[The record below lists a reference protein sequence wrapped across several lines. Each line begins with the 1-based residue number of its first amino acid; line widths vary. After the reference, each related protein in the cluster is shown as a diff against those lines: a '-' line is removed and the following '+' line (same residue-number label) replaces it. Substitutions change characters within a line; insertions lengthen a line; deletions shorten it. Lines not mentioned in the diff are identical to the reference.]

1 LKVRY
6 LAAFT
11 AALLNNWPM
20 GFYSPATITKD
31 AGRHGLKVKPIDV
44 TCSQWNCSL
53 EGEIGKPVL
62 RIGLRYVRG
71 LQQIT
76 AESLVQAR
84 QTRPFGSIE
93 DLALRVP
100 ELNRKNL
107 RTLAQIGA
115 LNCIGGIG
123 LHRRDALWQV
133 ERSGKRVGKL
143 LEGIVEQDRASPLM
157 PMDVEER
164 LVSDY
169 HGTGLT
175 TGPHPM
181 AYRRAEM
188 RKLNIKSAAE
198 LRGTANGRKATVAG
212 CVITRQRPGTARGLI
227 FLTLED
233 ETGNANVI
241 IMPDIYEKY
250 RRAVL
255 EPRFVRASGTV
266 QNQDGI
272 VHLRAEHIEALQVS
286 AAQVTSHDFHY

>member
-1 LKVRY
+1 
-6 LAAFT
+6 
-11 AALLNNWPM
+11 
-20 GFYSPATITKD
+20 
-31 AGRHGLKVKPIDV
+31 V

-53 EGEIGKPVL
+53 EGEIGNPVL
-62 RIGLRYVRG
+62 RIGIRYVRG
-71 LQQIT
+71 LQQIA

-115 LNCIGGIG
+115 LIGGMG

-133 ERSGKRVGKL
+133 EKAGQRVGRL
-143 LEGIVEQDRASPLM
+143 LEGVIDQDVASPLTQM
-157 PMDVEER
+157 EAEER

-169 HGTGLT
+169 YGTGLT

-181 AYRRAEM
+181 FYRREEM
-188 RKLNIKSAAE
+188 QYLNIKSAAE
-198 LRGTANGRKATVAG
+198 LRETRHGTKATVAG
-212 CVITRQRPGTARGLI
+212 AVITRQRPGTASGLI

-241 IMPDIYEKY
+241 IMPHVYEKY
-250 RRAVL
+250 RRVIL
-255 EPRFVRASGTV
+255 EPRFIRVSGMV

-272 VHLRAEHIEALQVS
+272 VHLKAEHVEKLTVS
-286 AAQVTSHDFHY
+286 SVPILSHDFH